1 MPAEQRPQLE
11 VSIWDVVTQQAYP
24 GLDEID
30 AVLLTG
36 SRHSAFGVDPWI
48 IRLTDF
54 VATILRRQTQSEDRL
69 ESDVNSALK
78 PGSHPI
84 RIIGVCFGHQIVGRA
99 LGVPV
104 VRSDLG
110 WEVSN
115 LPMDLTEEGKEV
127 FGKDVLHIH
136 QSHRDILATMPAL
149 ENEKIFNL
157 GTSPKCDLHGLYVSK
172 RFITIQGHPE
182 YNEEVVR
189 EVLEVRHDQDIL
201 DDETYEDGMRRVA
214 LPQDGPV
221 VGAAFVKFLIE

>member
-1 MPAEQRPQLE
+1 MFLPLF
-11 VSIWDVVTQQAYP
+11 
-24 GLDEID
+24 
-30 AVLLTG
+30 TG
-36 SRHSAFGVDPWI
+36 PEAKTHLGYLGHSAFGVDPWI

-127 FGKDVLHIH
+127 FGKDVL
-136 QSHRDILATMPAL
+136 
-149 ENEKIFNL
+149 
-157 GTSPKCDLHGLYVSK
+157 
-172 RFITIQGHPE
+172 
-182 YNEEVVR
+182 VR
-189 EVLEVRHDQDIL
+189 S
-201 DDETYEDGMRRVA
+201 
-214 LPQDGPV
+214 
-221 VGAAFVKFLIE
+221 FSS